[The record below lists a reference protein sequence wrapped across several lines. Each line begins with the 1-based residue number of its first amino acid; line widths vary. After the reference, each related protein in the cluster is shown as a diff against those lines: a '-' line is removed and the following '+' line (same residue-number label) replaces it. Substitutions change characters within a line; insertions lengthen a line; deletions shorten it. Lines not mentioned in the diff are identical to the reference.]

1 MSDKDV
7 DAQFADI
14 IAHWNDVTEEPVRG
28 PAPTDPG
35 VTPADPAAEAA
46 TAETPTNGPH
56 TDGPPTDGPPTDGP
70 PTDGPPTDGS
80 PAAGSGRT
88 ATPPTPPAP
97 SPAPMSPPPVPRPR
111 PQHFRFEGGTNPPGE
126 PVDPPPSWRS
136 PEPVDEPEE
145 HFQPGPTAPLPAG
158 DLQFWGILA
167 GLVGGPLMLV
177 YLVLFNREGNPLWM
191 LAAVGITVAGF
202 GLLVQRLPRHRDDDD
217 DGAVL

>member
-14 IAHWNDVTEEPVRG
+14 IAHWNDVTDEPDRG
-28 PAPTDPG
+28 PRPPDPA
-35 VTPADPAAEAA
+35 VTPADPAPEAA
-46 TAETPTNGPH
+46 TAQPS
-56 TDGPPTDGPPTDGP
+56 
-70 PTDGPPTDGS
+70 TDGS
-80 PAAGSGRT
+80 PTDSSPADGSPADGSPTGGTPTGGSSRT
-88 ATPPTPPAP
+88 ATPPSLPDP
-97 SPAPMSPPPVPRPR
+97 SPAPPSPRPR
-111 PQHFRFEGGTNPPGE
+111 PQHFRFEGGTNAPGE
-126 PVDPPPSWRS
+126 PVEPPPSWRS

-191 LAAVGITVAGF
+191 LAAVGVTVAGF